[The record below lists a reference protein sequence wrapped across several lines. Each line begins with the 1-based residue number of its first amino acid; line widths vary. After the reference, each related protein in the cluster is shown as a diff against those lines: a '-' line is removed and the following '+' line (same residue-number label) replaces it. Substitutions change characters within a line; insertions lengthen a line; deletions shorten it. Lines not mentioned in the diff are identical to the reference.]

1 MTDPAQPEPAVGV
14 TGRDDPAGEAPWAMQ
29 LMVRLERDAPPTR
42 TAVCEAAARAVV
54 TLLAD
59 PRTTD
64 PDGPWHA
71 AVTRWTDGR
80 IRKVV
85 RRARGTRWVQSG
97 TVDHVL
103 VEHAGAE
110 VRAYVPGATDAV
122 PPVVARQQVAGIDV
136 PEAGAPSPVTSS
148 TLRIAVTPHV
158 AMSTGK
164 AAAQCGHAAQ
174 LAWLAMGPARQD
186 AWRNAGFPVSVTL
199 PDAREWALLA
209 AAAPVRVT
217 DAGFTEVPAGTD
229 TTVATWQQP

>member
-14 TGRDDPAGEAPWAMQ
+14 TGRDDPVGEAPWAMQ

-54 TLLAD
+54 ALLAD
-59 PRTTD
+59 PRSAD
-64 PDGPWHA
+64 PDGPWHGP
-71 AVTRWTDGR
+71 VTRWTDGR

-85 RRARGTRWVQSG
+85 RRARGTKWEQSG
-97 TVDHVL
+97 SVAHVL

-136 PEAGAPSPVTSS
+136 PEDGTPSPS
-148 TLRIAVTPHV
+148 TPETVRIAVTPHV
-158 AMSTGK
+158 PMSTGK

-174 LAWLAMGPARQD
+174 LAWLAMSPARRE
-186 AWRNAGFPVSVTL
+186 AWQAAGFPVSVTH
-199 PDAREWALLA
+199 PDAGAWTVLSAT
-209 AAAPVRVT
+209 APVRVT

-229 TTVATWQQP
+229 TTVATWQP